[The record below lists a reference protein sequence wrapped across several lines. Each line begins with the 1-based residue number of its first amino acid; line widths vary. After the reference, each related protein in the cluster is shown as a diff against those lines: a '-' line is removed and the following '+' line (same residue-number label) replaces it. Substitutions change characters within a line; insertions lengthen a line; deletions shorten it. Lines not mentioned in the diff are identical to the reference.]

1 MGWLGM
7 AKNVY
12 KKPVIVFYEED
23 QELYDIMM
31 NEADKNRSSL
41 RAIIL
46 NTCEEKFLKGG
57 QGVTQQE
64 EVKIETD
71 RTPDPFGELE
81 D

>member
-1 MGWLGM
+1 M